1 MEIEIEG
8 RPTTSRSRHDGSRR
22 LDDGTVLVVG
32 IGALGSTV
40 AHVLARSGVGRILL
54 VDPDVVEVSNLHRQI
69 LHRTST
75 IGQAKVL
82 SAATF
87 LRSRFPALT
96 VETHHDRLDAT
107 NLVRYFAGADFVVD
121 ATDGV
126 TSKFLLN
133 DGAVL
138 TGQPFSHAGILG
150 FGGQTMTI
158 WPRRT
163 ACYRCLF
170 PEAPAADEVA
180 SCQEAGIVGGVA
192 GFIGSVQAGEA
203 VRYLLGEPPALLE
216 RLLTYDGL
224 SGKCRQVAL
233 RRNPHCPLCGEHPTI
248 GNLAAT
254 DHAMGVNR

>member
-1 MEIEIEG
+1 METETTR
-8 RPTTSRSRHDGSRR
+8 RPTTSHSRNGKTR
-22 LDDGTVLVVG
+22 LGDGTVLVVG
-32 IGALGSTV
+32 VGALGSAV
-40 AHVLARSGVGRILL
+40 SHVLAQSGVGRIVL
-54 VDPDVVEVSNLHRQI
+54 VDDDLVEVSNLHRQI

-82 SAATF
+82 SAAAF
-87 LRSRFPALT
+87 LRARFPALT
-96 VETHHDRLDAT
+96 VETHHERLDAG
-107 NLVRYFAGADFVVD
+107 NLVRYFAAADFVVD

-170 PEAPAADEVA
+170 PEPPAVGEVA

-203 VRYLLGEPPALLE
+203 LRYLLGEPPALLE

-224 SGKCRQVAL
+224 SGRCRQVIL
-233 RRNPHCPLCGEHPTI
+233 RRNVHCPLCGKHPTI

-254 DHAMGVNR
+254 DHAMGVDR